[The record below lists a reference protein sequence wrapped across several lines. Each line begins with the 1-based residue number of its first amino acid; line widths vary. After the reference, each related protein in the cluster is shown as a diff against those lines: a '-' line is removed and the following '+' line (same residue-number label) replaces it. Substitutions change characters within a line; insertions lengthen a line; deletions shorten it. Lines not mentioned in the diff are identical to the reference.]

1 MKKFLL
7 MFVAVVASLTAQ
19 AQLSNT
25 TATWSKSITPVTDA
39 TKLSGI
45 HTVVAADGSV
55 FVTGTY
61 NQDVTFGASS
71 LDPDGLTPAYLAK
84 YDANGNEKWAVGL
97 VGNSLITDLATDA
110 DGNVYLL
117 GTLAEDVTFESVD
130 GTFQTFQGMKVD
142 GALTPTRRAAFIAK
156 YDKDGNLK
164 VARTIEAATNYSIV
178 SPDTYFDNL
187 AQVQPTALAVSN
199 GKVYV
204 ALRHDG
210 DVIIDNVAWKGRYSF
225 SFCLIKW
232 EKGYIGGG
240 LSHF

>member
-25 TATWSKSITPVTDA
+25 TATWSKSMTPVTDA

-61 NQDVTFGASS
+61 NQEVTFGTSS

-130 GTFQTFQGMKVD
+130 DNSQSVQGMKID
-142 GALTPTRRAAFIAK
+142 GTFTPERRAAFIAK

-164 VARTIEAATNYSIV
+164 VCLLYTSDAA
-178 SPDTYFDNL
+178 D
-187 AQVQPTALAVSN
+187 
-199 GKVYV
+199 
-204 ALRHDG
+204 
-210 DVIIDNVAWKGRYSF
+210 
-225 SFCLIKW
+225 
-232 EKGYIGGG
+232 E
-240 LSHF
+240 